1 MYLTY
6 VSVAFTT
13 ENLKEMPEKREMA
26 EVPDGKMCTNKQ
38 KSERGG
44 GAGTVTDKAV
54 ASSCA
59 AKSIMLLLESVV
71 SRGHEFNC
79 YMLL

>member
-6 VSVAFTT
+6 VSVTFTT
-13 ENLKEMPEKREMA
+13 ENLKAMPEKREMA

-44 GAGTVTDKAV
+44 QAQSRIRLLVLLV
-54 ASSCA
+54 QQNPSCY
-59 AKSIMLLLESVV
+59 
-71 SRGHEFNC
+71 C
-79 YMLL
+79 

>member
-44 GAGTVTDKAV
+44 GQGTVTDKAV

>member
-44 GAGTVTDKAV
+44 GVRH
-54 ASSCA
+54 SH
-59 AKSIMLLLESVV
+59 
-71 SRGHEFNC
+71 R
-79 YMLL
+79 

>member
-44 GAGTVTDKAV
+44 GVKAQ
-54 ASSCA
+54 SQ
-59 AKSIMLLLESVV
+59 IRLLLLLVQQNPS
-71 SRGHEFNC
+71 C
-79 YMLL
+79 YC

>member
-13 ENLKEMPEKREMA
+13 ENLKEIPEKREMA

-44 GAGTVTDKAV
+44 QAQ
-54 ASSCA
+54 SQ
-59 AKSIMLLLESVV
+59 IRLLLLLVQQNPS
-71 SRGHEFNC
+71 C
-79 YMLL
+79 YC

>member
-44 GAGTVTDKAV
+44 QAQ
-54 ASSCA
+54 SQ
-59 AKSIMLLLESVV
+59 IRLLLLLVQQNPS
-71 SRGHEFNC
+71 C
-79 YMLL
+79 YC

>member
-44 GAGTVTDKAV
+44 SGTVTDKAV

>member
-44 GAGTVTDKAV
+44 GQAQ
-54 ASSCA
+54 SQ
-59 AKSIMLLLESVV
+59 IRLLLLLVQQNPS
-71 SRGHEFNC
+71 C
-79 YMLL
+79 YC

>member
-26 EVPDGKMCTNKQ
+26 EVPDGKCVQISRRVKA
-38 KSERGG
+38 GG

>member
-44 GAGTVTDKAV
+44 VRH
-54 ASSCA
+54 SH
-59 AKSIMLLLESVV
+59 
-71 SRGHEFNC
+71 R
-79 YMLL
+79 

>member
-26 EVPDGKMCTNKQ
+26 EVPDGKCVQISRRVKA
-38 KSERGG
+38 GG
-44 GAGTVTDKAV
+44 GQAQSQTR
-54 ASSCA
+54 
-59 AKSIMLLLESVV
+59 LLLLLVQQNPS
-71 SRGHEFNC
+71 C
-79 YMLL
+79 YC